1 MWRYSLA
8 LENTVGMGAYGLQCA
23 SSFVQLLTLAVGGW
37 GVEYSV
43 VTVLPSHGLNPGNT
57 VHHNDKSQVWF
68 SSMGHHAY
76 LILPLGW

>member
-1 MWRYSLA
+1 MRRYSLA

-57 VHHNDKSQVWF
+57 VCITTTNHKYGFHQWVTT
-68 SSMGHHAY
+68 
-76 LILPLGW
+76 LT